1 MSMCMMMIIVF
12 PSKLGL
18 HFPHRVESKNGKAQ
32 WDSDKDL
39 LIVTVPLKREY
50 DVLNVDSW

>member
-1 MSMCMMMIIVF
+1 MCMMMIIVF

-50 DVLNVDSW
+50 DVLNVDSR